1 MNKVLAGMVVVY
13 GLAVETAYLIF
24 ANANQTS
31 TAEQISTMAFFMFPM
46 VGAVLL
52 ARHPRNPV
60 GYLVTVMGLSVLTA
74 AMMFEYSMMGYQAGP
89 NSLPMAGVAGWLSLQ
104 LWSLT
109 MPCLVL
115 MLLVF
120 PNGRL
125 IDPRWKWLAYYV
137 LAITIP
143 TIIYGAVRS
152 WPSRDVLV
160 LMDTERMPYSPEMQA
175 VFRWYDVW
183 NLLMIAA
190 VTLAFLNFTIR
201 FVRSRG
207 IERQQLKWFVFG
219 MSTIP
224 VTMVIDEILRLVDL
238 PWVYNFNYVLNVISI
253 AAFPTVMLISIM
265 RYRLYDIDF
274 LIRRTLLYSALTLT
288 LAAIYFG
295 AVLLMQALFTREL
308 GTQSEI
314 WIVLSTLLIA
324 ALFQPLRRQFQAVI
338 DKRFYRSK
346 YDAEKTLASF
356 ASRLQNEVDLDEIQR
371 YLVHA
376 VEENIQPEGATL
388 WLVKKN

>member
-1 MNKVLAGMVVVY
+1 MHKFWAVVVVAV
-13 GLAVETAYLIF
+13 GMAVEVAYLIF
-24 ANANQTS
+24 ANANDTS
-31 TAEQISTMAFFMFPM
+31 TSEQISTMAFFLFPM
-46 VGAVLL
+46 VGAILL

-60 GYLVTVMGLSVLTA
+60 GYLVTIMGMSVLTA
-74 AMMFEYSMMGYQAGP
+74 AMMFEYSMMGYRAGP
-89 NSLPMAGVAGWLSLQ
+89 NGLPLSGEAGWLSLQ

-120 PNGRL
+120 PDGRL

-143 TIIYGAVRS
+143 TILYGAVRS
-152 WPSRDVLV
+152 WSSRDVLV
-160 LMDTERMPYSPEMQA
+160 LMDTERMPYSPEMMA

-183 NLLMIAA
+183 NLLMIVA
-190 VTLAFLNFTIR
+190 VILAFINFTIR

-219 MSTIP
+219 MATIP
-224 VTMVIDEILRLVDL
+224 LTMVIDAILQRVDQ
-238 PWVYNFNYVLNVISI
+238 PMIYNFNYVLNVISI
-253 AAFPTVMLISIM
+253 AAFPTVMLISIT

-274 LIRRTLLYSALTLT
+274 IIRRTLLYSALTLT
-288 LAAIYFG
+288 LAVIYFG
-295 AVLLMQALFTREL
+295 AVLVMQAVFTRGL
-308 GTQSEI
+308 GAQSEI

-324 ALFQPLRRQFQAVI
+324 ALFQPLRRRFQSVI
-338 DKRFYRSK
+338 DRRFYRSK
-346 YDAEKTLASF
+346 YDAEKTLANF

-371 YLVHA
+371 YLVRA
-376 VEENIQPEGATL
+376 VEENIQPEGASL

>member
-1 MNKVLAGMVVVY
+1 MRKFWAGLVIAA
-13 GLAVETAYLIF
+13 GLVVETAYLIF
-24 ANANQTS
+24 ANFNQSSTS
-31 TAEQISTMAFFMFPM
+31 EQISTMAFFLFPM
-46 VGAVLL
+46 VGAILL

-60 GYLVTVMGLSVLTA
+60 GYLVTVLGLSVLTA
-74 AMMFEYSMMGYQAGP
+74 STLFEYSMMGYLSGP
-89 NSLPMAGVAGWLSLQ
+89 NSLPFAGVAGWLSLQ
-104 LWSLT
+104 MWSLT
-109 MPCLVL
+109 MPCLVF
-115 MLLVF
+115 MLLIF

-125 IDPRWKWLAYYV
+125 IHPRWKWLVYYV

-143 TIIYGAVRS
+143 ILVYSAIYT
-152 WPSRDVLV
+152 WPSRDKLA
-160 LMDTERMPYSPEMQA
+160 LMDLQRIPFSENVA
-175 VFRWYDVW
+175 LVFRVYEVW

-190 VTLAFLNFTIR
+190 VILAFFNFTLR
-201 FVRSRG
+201 FLRSRG

-224 VTMVIDEILRLVDL
+224 MTMVIDEMMRWVDQPL
-238 PWVYNFNYVLNVISI
+238 LYNFNYVLNVISI
-253 AAFPTVMLISIM
+253 AAFPLVMLISIT

-274 LIRRTLLYSALTLT
+274 IIRRTLLYSALTLT
-288 LAAIYFG
+288 LAAVYFG
-295 AVLLMQALFTREL
+295 AVLVMQSIFTRGL
-308 GTQSEI
+308 GAQSEI

-356 ASRLQNEVDLDEIQR
+356 ASRLQNEVDLEAIQG
-371 YLVHA
+371 YLVRA
-376 VEENIQPEGATL
+376 VEENIQPEGASL

>member
-1 MNKVLAGMVVVY
+1 MHKFWAVVVVAA
-13 GLAVETAYLIF
+13 GLAVEVVYLIF
-24 ANANQTS
+24 ANANDTS
-31 TAEQISTMAFFMFPM
+31 TSEQISTMAFFLFPM
-46 VGAVLL
+46 VGAILL
-52 ARHPRNPV
+52 ARHPHNPV
-60 GYLVTVMGLSVLTA
+60 AYLVTVLGLSVLMASTL
-74 AMMFEYSMMGYQAGP
+74 FEYSMIGYQMGGNGLPLAGP
-89 NSLPMAGVAGWLSLQ
+89 AGWLSLQ
-104 LWSLT
+104 LWSLS
-109 MPCLVL
+109 MPSLVF

-125 IDPRWKWLAYYV
+125 TGPRWMWLIYYV
-137 LAITIP
+137 LAVTIP
-143 TIIYGAVRS
+143 TLIYGAIRS

-160 LMDTERMPYSPEMQA
+160 LMDSEQMPFSPEMMA

-183 NLLMIAA
+183 NLLMIVA
-190 VTLAFLNFTIR
+190 VILAFLNFTIR
-201 FVRSRG
+201 FVRSWG

-219 MSTIP
+219 MATIP
-224 VTMVIDEILRLVDL
+224 TTMVIDAILQRVDQPL
-238 PWVYNFNYVLNVISI
+238 IYNFNYVLNVISI
-253 AAFPTVMLISIM
+253 AAFPTVMLISIT

-274 LIRRTLLYSALTLT
+274 IIRRTLLYSALTLT

-295 AVLLMQALFTREL
+295 AVLVMQSVFTRGL
-308 GTQSEI
+308 GAQSEI

-338 DKRFYRSK
+338 DRRFYRSK

-356 ASRLQNEVDLDEIQR
+356 ASRLQNEVDLEAIQG

-376 VEENIQPEGATL
+376 VEENIQPEGASL